1 MATELALGHGCSC
14 GHAATCIGNF
24 LNLFLFFFGRNLV
37 LLVSRNISAVK
48 YLY

>member
-14 GHAATCIGNF
+14 GHAAATCIGNF

-37 LLVSRNISAVK
+37 LLVSRNIQR
-48 YLY
+48 